1 MSKLIYIVIISVLL
15 GVCGNMWW
23 ENKKEVDR
31 LNQEF
36 TEYKKKTDEKM
47 KVVDSLQKEMYG
59 IRTKFAEEQNKAM
72 KDATRGYVVAQKPK
86 LVEKQLNDSF
96 KEFTEELKEATK

>member
-1 MSKLIYIVIISVLL
+1 
-15 GVCGNMWW
+15 
-23 ENKKEVDR
+23 
-31 LNQEF
+31 
-36 TEYKKKTDEKM
+36 
-47 KVVDSLQKEMYG
+47 
-59 IRTKFAEEQNKAM
+59 M